1 MSYPGS
7 RSGAQVVR
15 LWNPSSPLMGPVII
29 LQTGSR
35 FHNLYLHGQPVSTAP
50 ASPLILSSIPTHKCL
65 RGLPLSSLWAFAQA
79 LPSPGLLF
87 HLSDLSIK
95 VITPW
100 KLSLFQVWTGI
111 PSADAHTAGLSHPL
125 PPTCHKQ
132 ETRNITPTVFPAL
145 TSGQPRVSVQQT
157 FVE

>member
-1 MSYPGS
+1 MCELPKEQIWGPGGPAVESLFSFDGS
-7 RSGAQVVR
+7 RYSQNRVQI
-15 LWNPSSPLMGPVII
+15 PQPI
-29 LQTGSR
+29 LTWSA
-35 FHNLYLHGQPVSTAP
+35 VSTAP
-50 ASPLILSSIPTHKCL
+50 ALPWILSSIPTHKCL
-65 RGLPLSSLWAFAQA
+65 RGLALSSLWAFAQA
-79 LPSPGLLF
+79 LPSPGLVF

-100 KLSLFQVWTGI
+100 KLSLFQVWTRI
-111 PSADAHTAGLSHPL
+111 PSAGAHTTGLSHPL

-132 ETRNITPTVFPAL
+132 GTRNLTPAVFPEL